1 MQVSKLQACSSF
13 THEELNNV
21 VRQMWTHFSDEL
33 QQAYAVARND
43 LRLRR
48 ENSLDDYERRWS
60 AEDAQFLQNADSAEA
75 LREAKCAEVLML
87 WVHHLPQAAKKA
99 LQSIALPSL
108 PEFKLEHVQQNRTVA
123 SRYANSFSCVT
134 GHNQLSGSTSD
145 HQWPHWPEEAH
156 YHGMGHG
163 AYPFWMGP
171 EGQGGKAPIEVWW
184 SEKQHAEKFY
194 HSTCG
199 MSEAGASK
207 DGPCYHLFVGAQPNP
222 TAYLYTASEDFCCIS
237 GPTKSSG
244 RRLQSGGG
252 SELLSAPQS
261 DFMDQMTDSGEMD
274 FKGDFYS
281 GKVKKYIMQLPQTE
295 AVTYFWYLTTPEG
308 LPVEQGEGGLP
319 SSDDKP
325 SNPGGGIL
333 IWHEYNTSSFESVT
347 IDPSVFAVPE
357 VCKNT
362 YSSCQ
367 FP

>member
-1 MQVSKLQACSSF
+1 M
-13 THEELNNV
+13 EWDMEL
-21 VRQMWTHFSDEL
+21 T
-33 QQAYAVARND
+33 
-43 LRLRR
+43 
-48 ENSLDDYERRWS
+48 
-60 AEDAQFLQNADSAEA
+60 
-75 LREAKCAEVLML
+75 
-87 WVHHLPQAAKKA
+87 
-99 LQSIALPSL
+99 
-108 PEFKLEHVQQNRTVA
+108 
-123 SRYANSFSCVT
+123 
-134 GHNQLSGSTSD
+134 LS
-145 HQWPHWPEEAH
+145 
-156 YHGMGHG
+156 
-163 AYPFWMGP
+163 MGP

-237 GPTKSSG
+237 GPTKTSG

-347 IDPSVFAVPE
+347 LDPSVFAVPE

-362 YSSCQ
+362 YSTCQ